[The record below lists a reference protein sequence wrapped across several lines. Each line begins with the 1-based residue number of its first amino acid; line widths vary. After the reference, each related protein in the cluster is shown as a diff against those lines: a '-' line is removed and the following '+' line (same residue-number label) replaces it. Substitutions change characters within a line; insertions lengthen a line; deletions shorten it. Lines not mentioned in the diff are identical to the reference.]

1 MSVTCTNFSN
11 SQGRYPFESFVSK
24 TLSILQLY
32 LVISSNICDGKL
44 SSPQGYEALWLALI
58 TLIWVTPPQSSNRDM
73 DQHIAEIY
81 SVTVTLMDIVVAKC
95 FLLTCRDISVRKE
108 YEYDQSCLG
117 WRLKVLG
124 LSCKYALLA

>member
-1 MSVTCTNFSN
+1 M
-11 SQGRYPFESFVSK
+11 
-24 TLSILQLY
+24 TLSILQLC
-32 LVISSNICDGKL
+32 LVISSNLCDGKVPR
-44 SSPQGYEALWLALI
+44 PQGYEALWLALI
-58 TLIWVTPPQSSNRDM
+58 TLIWITPPQSSNM